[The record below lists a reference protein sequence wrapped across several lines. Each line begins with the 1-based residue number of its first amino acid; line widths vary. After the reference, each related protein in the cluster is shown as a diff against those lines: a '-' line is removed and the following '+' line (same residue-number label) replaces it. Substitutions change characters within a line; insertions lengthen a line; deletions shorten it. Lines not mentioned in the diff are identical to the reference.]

1 MTKALGIVN
10 FSENYTWV
18 DGLEDHRSIAAVSF
32 LGRYRV
38 IDFPLSNFSN
48 SGIDR
53 IQVYARRKPG
63 SLVGHL
69 GVGHQY
75 NINSKSGF
83 LRIIFTES
91 TAENDY
97 YNTDI
102 KAYSEHLGSILRGA
116 HRYVVIAPGYMVYA
130 QDFDK
135 LIQTHEE
142 SGADISLL
150 YHRVNTA
157 NTAYLSCDYLAL
169 NPQKGVRSIT
179 RNDASEQKRN
189 IFMDTYVM
197 RKEVLADLIAAAQKA
212 SSMYTLRKIVS
223 ERCAHLDVRGVA
235 HKGFFGPITDFK
247 SYYDANM
254 ALLDLNTTS
263 TLFHKNWPIYTKT
276 SDSSPVQHLHTADV
290 RDSLISN
297 GCWIAGAVEHSIVG
311 RGCKIHPGAV
321 VRNCIMLAGV
331 EVGDHVHLENQ
342 VVDKYARI
350 IHMKNVVSNP
360 DSPGYIKR
368 NDSI

>member
-1 MTKALGIVN
+1 MANALGIVS

-18 DGLEDHRSIAAVSF
+18 DGLEDYRSIAAVSF

-48 SGIDR
+48 SGIER

-75 NINSKSGF
+75 NINAKSGF
-83 LRIIFTES
+83 LRTIFTES

-102 KAYSEHLGSILRGA
+102 KAYSEHLSSILRGP

-130 QDFDK
+130 QDFNK
-135 LIQTHEE
+135 LIQTHED

-150 YHRVNTA
+150 YHRVDHA
-157 NTAYLSCDYLAL
+157 DVDFLSCDYLTL
-169 NPQKGVRSIT
+169 NPQKGVRSIK
-179 RNDASEQKRN
+179 RNDGSEQKRN

-197 RKEVLADLIAAAQKA
+197 RKEILAELIEAAQKV
-212 SSMYTLRKIVS
+212 SSMYTLRMIVS

-247 SYYDANM
+247 SYYDASM
-254 ALLDLNTTS
+254 SLLDLKTTG

-290 RDSLISN
+290 RDSFISN
-297 GCWIAGAVEHSIVG
+297 GCRIEGTVEHSIVG
-311 RGCKIHPGAV
+311 RGCEIQPGAV
-321 VRNCIMLAGV
+321 VRNCILLAGV
-331 EVGDHVHLENQ
+331 VVGEHVHLENQ
-342 VVDKYARI
+342 VVDKYAKI
-350 IHMKNVVSNP
+350 IQMKDIVS
-360 DSPGYIKR
+360 DSGNPGYIKR
-368 NDSI
+368 NDSV